1 MKLKLLASFA
11 IFLIF
16 SSFAIAFEY
25 KSATEDEIRK
35 LFEEIKAKPGIKLT
49 ASPYKN
55 VLADAFGRAKY
66 HFTDVGH
73 FAHPSVLI
81 YREGTD
87 TVGMTARGRE
97 QIEKWMQVIAKP
109 ILALERMQQ
118 DVDPRPICEI
128 FDLQSTPQEAVKCYE
143 KVAKDNPDSMT
154 AQNFLGVAYI
164 YADDEIS
171 TRKQFEILLKH
182 DLQQAF
188 FFVAFG
194 IAVLKPDWMDYYLE
208 RQEQAE
214 KVSEAQDLLD
224 SLGYETGLLVG
235 SVGPN
240 LDAAIREF
248 QRDANLP
255 VIGDVTDSL
264 LESLRTWK
272 K

>member
-16 SSFAIAFEY
+16 SSFAIAIEY
-25 KSATEDEIRK
+25 KSATEDEIRN

-55 VLADAFGRAKY
+55 VIADTFGRATY
-66 HFTDVGH
+66 RFTDVGH

-81 YREGTD
+81 DREGSE
-87 TVGMTARGRE
+87 TVAMTARGRE

-109 ILALERMQQ
+109 KIAIERMKYE
-118 DVDPRPICEI
+118 VDPRPICEI
-128 FDLQSTPQEAVKCYE
+128 SDLQSTPQEPVKCYE

-154 AQNFLGVAYI
+154 AQFFLGTEYI

-171 TRKQFEILLKH
+171 ARKQFEILLKQ

-188 FFVAFG
+188 FFVGFG
-194 IAVLKPDWMDYYLE
+194 ITVLKPEWKDYYLE
-208 RQEQAE
+208 RLEQAE

-255 VIGDVTDSL
+255 VNGEVTDSL